1 MEMNARSE
9 RMLEAIRCF
18 LNGKKAEWQEDIS
31 EAEWMELFGLS
42 QQHQVL
48 PMVYETVY
56 PCPAFRTVSAE
67 QNQILKR
74 QVIRQ
79 VMVQSRKTEEFLA
92 LYRKLTESGITPLV
106 VKGLVCRNIYREPD
120 YRCSGDEDVLIPREQ
135 FGRCHE
141 IFTENGMKPVEPG
154 ENMEAEGET
163 PYYKEKGAL
172 HIELHKELFA
182 AESKAYGEFNGLFAD
197 AFERKIQIEING
209 VQVYTMCHTEHLLY
223 LIVHAFKHFLHSGFG
238 IRQVCDIAIY
248 ANKYGCEIDWDEL
261 QEKCRSIHAE
271 VFAAALFD
279 IGEKKLVFDKKRAC
293 YPESWEQIGADGDDL
308 LADLIAGG
316 VFGDS
321 SMSRKHSSNM
331 TLQAVAEEKQGN
343 KARASLRQSIFPG
356 REYMERTYTY
366 LKDYPF
372 LLPAAWLSR
381 IGKYLLESQKMENN
395 DVLESIEIGNKRISL
410 MKKYKIIQ

>member
-141 IFTENGMKPVEPG
+141 IFTENGMKPVESG

-343 KARASLRQSIFPG
+343 KAKASLRQSIFPG

-395 DVLESIEIGNKRISL
+395 DALESIEIGNKRISL

>member
-197 AFERKIQIEING
+197 AFERKMQIEING

-248 ANKYGCEIDWDEL
+248 ANTYGGEIDWDEL

-293 YPESWEQIGADGDDL
+293 YPESWEQIGADGDEL

-372 LLPAAWLSR
+372 LLPAAWVSR

-395 DVLESIEIGNKRISL
+395 DALESIEIGNKRISL

>member
-197 AFERKIQIEING
+197 AFERKMQIEING

-248 ANKYGCEIDWDEL
+248 ANTYGGEIDWDEL

-279 IGEKKLVFDKKRAC
+279 IGEKKLVFDKKKAC
-293 YPESWEQIGADGDDL
+293 YPESWEQIGADGDEL

-343 KARASLRQSIFPG
+343 KAKASLRQSIFPG

-372 LLPAAWLSR
+372 LLPAAWVSR

>member
-343 KARASLRQSIFPG
+343 KAKASLRQSIFPG

-395 DVLESIEIGNKRISL
+395 DALESIEIGNKRISL

>member
-1 MEMNARSE
+1 MEMNARNE

-18 LNGKKAEWQEDIS
+18 LNGKKVEWQEDIT
-31 EAEWMELFGLS
+31 EEEWMELFGLS

-56 PCPAFRTVSAE
+56 SCPAFRTVSAE

-79 VMVQSRKTEEFLA
+79 VMIQSRKTEEFLA

-343 KARASLRQSIFPG
+343 KAKASLRQSIFPG

-395 DVLESIEIGNKRISL
+395 DALESIEIGNKRISL

>member
-331 TLQAVAEEKQGN
+331 TLQAVTEEKQGN
-343 KARASLRQSIFPG
+343 KAKASLRQSIFPG

-395 DVLESIEIGNKRISL
+395 DALESIEIGNKRISL

>member
-141 IFTENGMKPVEPG
+141 IFTENGMKPVESG

-209 VQVYTMCHTEHLLY
+209 VQVYTMCHTEHMLY

-248 ANKYGCEIDWDEL
+248 ANTYGGEIDWDEL

-279 IGEKKLVFDKKRAC
+279 IGEKKLVFDKKKAC
-293 YPESWEQIGADGDDL
+293 YPESWEQISADGDEL
-308 LADLIAGG
+308 LVDLIAGG

-331 TLQAVAEEKQGN
+331 TLQAVAEEKRGN

-372 LLPAAWLSR
+372 LLPAAWVSR

>member
-197 AFERKIQIEING
+197 AFERKMQIEING

-248 ANKYGCEIDWDEL
+248 ANTYGGEIDWNEL

-279 IGEKKLVFDKKRAC
+279 IGEKKLVFDKKKAC
-293 YPESWEQIGADGDDL
+293 YPESWEQIGADGDEL

-343 KARASLRQSIFPG
+343 KAKASLRQSIFPG

-372 LLPAAWLSR
+372 LLPAAWVSR

>member
-343 KARASLRQSIFPG
+343 KAKASLRQSIFPG

>member
-56 PCPAFRTVSAE
+56 SCPAFRTVSAE

-141 IFTENGMKPVEPG
+141 KFTENGMKPVEPG

-182 AESKAYGEFNGLFAD
+182 AESKAYGEFNDLFAD
-197 AFERKIQIEING
+197 AFDRKIQIEING

-248 ANKYGCEIDWDEL
+248 ANTYGGEIDWDEL

-279 IGEKKLVFDKKRAC
+279 IGEKKLVFDKKKAC
-293 YPESWEQIGADGDDL
+293 YPESWEQIGADGDEL

-343 KARASLRQSIFPG
+343 KAKASLRQSIFPG
-356 REYMERTYTY
+356 REYMKRTYTY

-372 LLPAAWLSR
+372 LLPAAWVSR

>member
-293 YPESWEQIGADGDDL
+293 YPESWEQIGADGDEL

-343 KARASLRQSIFPG
+343 KAKASLRQSIFPG

-395 DVLESIEIGNKRISL
+395 DALESIEIGNKRISL

>member
-197 AFERKIQIEING
+197 TFERKIQIEING

-248 ANKYGCEIDWDEL
+248 ANTYGGEIDWDEL
-261 QEKCRSIHAE
+261 REKCRSIHAE

-279 IGEKKLVFDKKRAC
+279 IGEKKLVFDKKKAC
-293 YPESWEQIGADGDDL
+293 YPESWEQIGADGDEL

-343 KARASLRQSIFPG
+343 KAKASLRQSIFPG

-372 LLPAAWLSR
+372 LLPAAWVSR

-395 DVLESIEIGNKRISL
+395 DALESIEIGNKRISL

>member
-209 VQVYTMCHTEHLLY
+209 VRVYTMCHTEHLLY

-343 KARASLRQSIFPG
+343 KAKASLRQSIFPG

>member
-1 MEMNARSE
+1 MEMNARNE

-18 LNGKKAEWQEDIS
+18 LNGKKADWQEEIS
-31 EAEWMELFGLS
+31 EEEWMELFGLS

-48 PMVYETVY
+48 PMVYEAVY
-56 PCPAFRTVSAE
+56 SCPAFKTVSAE
-67 QNQILKR
+67 QIQILKR

-79 VMVQSRKTEEFLA
+79 VMIQSRKTEEFLS
-92 LYRKLTESGITPLV
+92 LYRKLTEKGITPMV
-106 VKGLVCRNIYREPD
+106 VKGLVCRNLYREPD

-135 FGRCHE
+135 FGECHE
-141 IFTENGMKPVEPG
+141 IFTANGMKPMEPDKD
-154 ENMEAEGET
+154 MEAEGEV
-163 PYYKEKGAL
+163 PYYKERGAL
-172 HIELHKELFA
+172 HIELHKELFSS
-182 AESKAYGEFNGLFAD
+182 ESEAYGEFNSLFAD
-197 AFERKIQIEING
+197 AFDRKISLEING
-209 VQVYTMCHTEHLLY
+209 TQVYTMCHTEHLLY

-248 ANKYGCEIDWDEL
+248 ANTYGSEIDWAEL

-279 IGEKKLVFDKKRAC
+279 IGARKLVFDKEKAC
-293 YPESWEQIGADGDDL
+293 YPESWEQIGADGGEL

-331 TLQAVAEEKQGN
+331 TLQAVAEEKRGN

-372 LLPAAWLSR
+372 LLPAAWVSR
-381 IGKYLLESQKMENN
+381 IGKYLLESRKMDNN
-395 DVLESIEIGNKRISL
+395 DALESIEIGNKRIDL

>member
-279 IGEKKLVFDKKRAC
+279 IGEKKLVFDKKKAR
-293 YPESWEQIGADGDDL
+293 YPESWEQIGADGDEL

-343 KARASLRQSIFPG
+343 KAKASLRQSIFPG

-372 LLPAAWLSR
+372 LLPAAWVSR

>member
-1 MEMNARSE
+1 MNARNE

-18 LNGKKAEWQEDIS
+18 LNGKKVEWQEDIT
-31 EAEWMELFGLS
+31 EEEWMELFGLS

-56 PCPAFRTVSAE
+56 SCPAFRTVSAE

-79 VMVQSRKTEEFLA
+79 VMIQSRKTEEFLG
-92 LYRKLTESGITPLV
+92 LYRKLTENGITPLV
-106 VKGLVCRNIYREPD
+106 VKGLVCRNMYSEPD
-120 YRCSGDEDVLIPREQ
+120 YRCSGDEDVFIPREQ

-141 IFTENGMKPVEPG
+141 IFIENGMKPLEPDKD
-154 ENMEAEGET
+154 MEAEGEV
-163 PYYKEKGAL
+163 PYYKERGVL

-182 AESKAYGEFNGLFAD
+182 AESEAYGEFNSLFAD
-197 AFERKIQIEING
+197 AFDRKTQIEING

-293 YPESWEQIGADGDDL
+293 YPESWEQI
-308 LADLIAGG
+308 
-316 VFGDS
+316 
-321 SMSRKHSSNM
+321 
-331 TLQAVAEEKQGN
+331 
-343 KARASLRQSIFPG
+343 
-356 REYMERTYTY
+356 
-366 LKDYPF
+366 
-372 LLPAAWLSR
+372 
-381 IGKYLLESQKMENN
+381 
-395 DVLESIEIGNKRISL
+395 
-410 MKKYKIIQ
+410 

>member
-141 IFTENGMKPVEPG
+141 IFTENGMKPVESG

-343 KARASLRQSIFPG
+343 KAKASLRQSIFPG

-372 LLPAAWLSR
+372 LLPAAWVSR

>member
-343 KARASLRQSIFPG
+343 KAKASLRQSIFPG

-372 LLPAAWLSR
+372 LLPAAWVSR

-395 DVLESIEIGNKRISL
+395 DALESIEIGNKRIDL

>member
-1 MEMNARSE
+1 MEKHIRDE
-9 RMLEAIRCF
+9 KILEAMRCF
-18 LNGKKAEWQEDIS
+18 FDGRKAGWDEEITEKEWGEF
-31 EAEWMELFGLS
+31 FGLCMH
-42 QQHQVL
+42 HQIL
-48 PMVYETVY
+48 PMTYEAVYS
-56 PCPAFRTVSAE
+56 CPAFASVPPDMVRS
-67 QNQILKR
+67 LKT

-79 VMVQSRKTEEFLA
+79 VMIQRRKTEEFLQ
-92 LYRKLTESGITPLV
+92 LYAKLTAEGLTPVV
-106 VKGLVCRNIYREPD
+106 VKGIVCRNLYREPD
-120 YRCSGDEDVLIPREQ
+120 YRCSGDEDVFIPREQ

-141 IFTENGMKPVEPG
+141 IFIENGMKPLEPDKD
-154 ENMEAEGET
+154 MEAEGEV
-163 PYYKEKGAL
+163 PYYKERGVL

-182 AESKAYGEFNGLFAD
+182 AESEAYGEFNSLFAD
-197 AFERKIQIEING
+197 AFDRKIQIEING

-261 QEKCRSIHAE
+261 QGKCRSIHAE

-343 KARASLRQSIFPG
+343 KAKASLRQSIFPG

-372 LLPAAWLSR
+372 LLPAAWVSR

>member
-248 ANKYGCEIDWDEL
+248 ANTYGGEIDWDEL

-279 IGEKKLVFDKKRAC
+279 IGEKKLVFDKKKAR
-293 YPESWEQIGADGDDL
+293 YPESWEQIGADGDEL

-343 KARASLRQSIFPG
+343 KAKASLRQSIFPG

-372 LLPAAWLSR
+372 LLPAAWVSR

>member
-197 AFERKIQIEING
+197 VFERKMQIEING

-248 ANKYGCEIDWDEL
+248 ANTYGGEIDWDEL

-293 YPESWEQIGADGDDL
+293 YPESWEQIGADGDEL

-372 LLPAAWLSR
+372 LLPAAWVSR

-395 DVLESIEIGNKRISL
+395 DALESIEIGNKRISL

>member
-9 RMLEAIRCF
+9 RMLEAICCF

-182 AESKAYGEFNGLFAD
+182 AESKAYGEFNSLFAD

-248 ANKYGCEIDWDEL
+248 ANTYGCEIDWDEL

-343 KARASLRQSIFPG
+343 KAKASLRQSIFPG

-395 DVLESIEIGNKRISL
+395 DALESIEIGNKRISL

>member
-197 AFERKIQIEING
+197 AFERKMQIEING

-248 ANKYGCEIDWDEL
+248 ANTYGGEIDWDEL

-279 IGEKKLVFDKKRAC
+279 IGEKKLVFDKKKAC
-293 YPESWEQIGADGDDL
+293 YPESWEQIGADGDEL

-372 LLPAAWLSR
+372 LLPAAWVSR

>member
-56 PCPAFRTVSAE
+56 SCPAFRTVSAE

-197 AFERKIQIEING
+197 AFERKMQIEING

-372 LLPAAWLSR
+372 LLPAAWVSR

>member
-197 AFERKIQIEING
+197 AFERKIQIVING

-372 LLPAAWLSR
+372 LLPAAWVSR

>member
-9 RMLEAIRCF
+9 RMLEAICCF

-248 ANKYGCEIDWDEL
+248 ANTYGCEIDWDEL

-372 LLPAAWLSR
+372 LLPAAWVSR

>member
-18 LNGKKAEWQEDIS
+18 LNGKKAEWQDDIS
-31 EAEWMELFGLS
+31 EAEWMEFFGLS

-48 PMVYETVY
+48 PMVYEAVY
-56 PCPAFRTVSAE
+56 PCQAFRTVSAE

-120 YRCSGDEDVLIPREQ
+120 YRCSGDEDVFIPREQ

-141 IFTENGMKPVEPG
+141 IFTENGMKPIEPG

-182 AESKAYGEFNGLFAD
+182 AESKAYGEFNSLFAD

-343 KARASLRQSIFPG
+343 KAKASLRQSIFPG

-395 DVLESIEIGNKRISL
+395 DALESIEIGNKRISL

>member
-1 MEMNARSE
+1 MNARSE

-141 IFTENGMKPVEPG
+141 IFTENGMKPVESG

-343 KARASLRQSIFPG
+343 KAKASLRQSIFPG

-372 LLPAAWLSR
+372 LLPAAWVSR

>member
-248 ANKYGCEIDWDEL
+248 ANTYGSEIDWDEL

-279 IGEKKLVFDKKRAC
+279 IGEKKLVFDKKKAC
-293 YPESWEQIGADGDDL
+293 YPESWEQISADGDEL

-331 TLQAVAEEKQGN
+331 TLQAVAEEKRGN

-372 LLPAAWLSR
+372 LLPAAWVSR
-381 IGKYLLESQKMENN
+381 IGKYMLESQKMDNN
-395 DVLESIEIGNKRISL
+395 DVLESIEIGNKRIDL

>member
-1 MEMNARSE
+1 
-9 RMLEAIRCF
+9 
-18 LNGKKAEWQEDIS
+18 
-31 EAEWMELFGLS
+31 
-42 QQHQVL
+42 
-48 PMVYETVY
+48 
-56 PCPAFRTVSAE
+56 
-67 QNQILKR
+67 
-74 QVIRQ
+74 
-79 VMVQSRKTEEFLA
+79 
-92 LYRKLTESGITPLV
+92 
-106 VKGLVCRNIYREPD
+106 
-120 YRCSGDEDVLIPREQ
+120 
-135 FGRCHE
+135 
-141 IFTENGMKPVEPG
+141 
-154 ENMEAEGET
+154 MEAEGET

-248 ANKYGCEIDWDEL
+248 ANTYGSEIDWDEL

-279 IGEKKLVFDKKRAC
+279 IGEKKLVFDKKKAC

-372 LLPAAWLSR
+372 LLPAAWVSR

>member
-197 AFERKIQIEING
+197 AVERKIQIEING

-343 KARASLRQSIFPG
+343 KAKASLRQSIFPG

-395 DVLESIEIGNKRISL
+395 DALESIEIGNKRISL

>member
-18 LNGKKAEWQEDIS
+18 LNGKKAEWQDDIS

-56 PCPAFRTVSAE
+56 PCQAFRTVSAE

-141 IFTENGMKPVEPG
+141 IFTENGMKPIEPG

-279 IGEKKLVFDKKRAC
+279 IGEKKLVFDKKKAC

-343 KARASLRQSIFPG
+343 KAKASLRQSIFPG

-395 DVLESIEIGNKRISL
+395 DALESIEIGNKRISL

>member
-279 IGEKKLVFDKKRAC
+279 IGEKKLVFDKKKAC
-293 YPESWEQIGADGDDL
+293 YPESWEQIGADGDEL

-372 LLPAAWLSR
+372 LLPAAWVSR

>member
-56 PCPAFRTVSAE
+56 SCPAFRTVSAE

-197 AFERKIQIEING
+197 AFERKMQIEING

-248 ANKYGCEIDWDEL
+248 ANTYGGEIDWDEL

-279 IGEKKLVFDKKRAC
+279 IGEKKLVFDKKKAC
-293 YPESWEQIGADGDDL
+293 YPESWEQIGADGDEL

-372 LLPAAWLSR
+372 LLPAAWVSR

>member
-279 IGEKKLVFDKKRAC
+279 IGVKKLVFDKKRAC

-343 KARASLRQSIFPG
+343 KAKASLRQSIFPG

-395 DVLESIEIGNKRISL
+395 DALESIEIGNKRISL

>member
-141 IFTENGMKPVEPG
+141 IFTENGMKPVESG

-321 SMSRKHSSNM
+321 SMSRKHSSNI
-331 TLQAVAEEKQGN
+331 TLQAVSEDKKGK
-343 KARASLRQSIFPG
+343 KAGASLMQTLFPD
-356 REYMERTYTY
+356 RKYMERTYTY
-366 LKDYPF
+366 LKKYPF
-372 LLPAAWLSR
+372 LLPAAWASR
-381 IGKYLLESQKMENN
+381 ILNYLRESKSMGGN
-395 DVLESIEIGNKRISL
+395 DAMESIEIGNHRVDL